1 MAYGATLGEHLV
13 MAAPAKMFY
22 IAMSYKNNG
31 SRRSQ
36 GKISGDLT
44 QTYFWITCRP
54 YLWKWS

>member
-1 MAYGATLGEHLV
+1 MTYGATLGEHLV

-44 QTYFWITCRP
+44 QTYF
-54 YLWKWS
+54 

>member
-1 MAYGATLGEHLV
+1 MTYGAILREHLV
-13 MAAPAKMFY
+13 MAPSAKMFY

-44 QTYFWITCRP
+44 QTCF
-54 YLWKWS
+54 